1 MGDDTKQIKVN
12 DVVKTA
18 EYVVASQ
25 QTDLVIE
32 YLQQLDPETH
42 KTSYYAVKD
51 FYKAD
56 KVEQTLKSVI
66 DNRATKAGDYY
77 EILAKLQAKPE
88 ALLSYY
94 NAITSD
100 GNLQL
105 KKETYK
111 LPNVEIT
118 KELAQKYTEVSK
130 EYETTVNRLPLQHL
144 LMLTQDESKANG
156 ETVTVTDYA
165 INDPVALANELAV
178 IEKLPIT
185 LYGLEKPKPTLV
197 KSSIN
202 GVDVNI
208 SDIKYEAE
216 RLIKKIGLT
225 ESDYKKKQ
233 GVFWHLTFSRV
244 LADILAEM
252 RKRGSTTHYP
262 NIRGDEAAIPKE
274 VLDAGL
280 EGYTQTKETPDLL
293 SSLDTV
299 YRNEQERV
307 SDGGVAIQTDLFKG
321 LLSGTDDTDI
331 APWAT
336 VDQAIRTLNIAG
348 TTALIACV
356 RYLHDNPKG
365 GNIDLA
371 DLMAYDHKY
380 KEQKESRRGLVKSDR
395 VAFGNSLKLL
405 LALNWGIKTKRSDRT
420 STIKYYRL
428 INGEI
433 EIDNAT
439 GDVLNVKGLKFDNDF
454 YDIKNS
460 LLHVLA
466 PKGIDYL
473 PSPEAKSV
481 ALKVQSLFAK
491 HQKDTIAG
499 KPQQVSRE
507 WLAKGSYKINAR
519 TNELIIK
526 LLDDMA
532 ENNLIAKWHNVKGT
546 KTLSGYDKDTYKILL
561 YPTKEA
567 QESYITPE
575 MRKAEREA
583 EKQIQ
588 QGRASTLKK
597 VVKSYGNNDLLAQE
611 LDTTKSQ
618 LELWAGGVEAI
629 PKHIADK
636 IAGL

>member
-1 MGDDTKQIKVN
+1 MSDDPKENTIS
-12 DVVKTA
+12 KTA
-18 EYVVASQ
+18 QYVVASQ
-25 QTDLVIE
+25 QKELVIE
-32 YLQQLDPETH
+32 YLKQLDPETH
-42 KTSYYAVKD
+42 KTNYYAVKD

-66 DNRATKAGDYY
+66 DSRTNKTGDYY
-77 EILAKLQAKPE
+77 EILTKLQAKPE
-88 ALLSYY
+88 ALLNYY
-94 NAITSD
+94 NAIISD
-100 GNLQL
+100 GQLQL

-111 LPNVEIT
+111 LPNVDRT
-118 KELAQKYTEVSK
+118 KELAQKYTEISK
-130 EYETTVNRLPLQHL
+130 EYEAPAYSPLRQL
-144 LMLTQDESKANG
+144 LYTNKPRTES
-156 ETVTVTDYA
+156 ETVTITDYA
-165 INDPVALANELAV
+165 ITDPVALANELV
-178 IEKLPIT
+178 KIDKTTIT

-202 GVDVNI
+202 GVDINI
-208 SDIKYEAE
+208 SDIQHGADK
-216 RLIKKIGLT
+216 LIEKIGLT

-233 GVFWHLTFSRV
+233 GVYWHMTLSRV

-252 RKRGSTTHYP
+252 RKRGSTTRYP
-262 NIRGDEAAIPKE
+262 NIRGDEVAIPKE

-293 SSLDTV
+293 SSLDVV
-299 YRNEQERV
+299 YRNEQERT
-307 SDGGVAIQTDLFKG
+307 DRGGLTIQTELFKG
-321 LLSGTDDTDI
+321 LLTGESDTDI

-348 TTALIACV
+348 TTALVACV

-365 GNIDLA
+365 GDISLT

-395 VAFGNSLKLL
+395 ITYGNSLKLL
-405 LALNWGIKTKRSDRT
+405 LALNWGIKSKRNDRT

-439 GDVLNVKGLKFDNDF
+439 GEVLNIKGLQYDNDF
-454 YDIKNS
+454 YDIKNR

-491 HQKDTIAG
+491 SQKDTVAG

-507 WLAKGSYKINAR
+507 WLAKGSYKINKR
-519 TNELIIK
+519 TNDLIIR
-526 LLDDMA
+526 LLDDMV
-532 ENNLIAKWHNVKGT
+532 EHNLIAKWHNVKGT
-546 KTLSGYDKDTYKILL
+546 KALSGYDKDTYKILL

-567 QESYITPE
+567 QDSYITPE

-583 EKQIQ
+583 EKQVQ

-597 VVKSYGNNDLLAQE
+597 AVKSYNNNDLLAQE
-611 LDTTKSQ
+611 LGVAKSQ
-618 LELWAGGVEAI
+618 LELWASGGEAI
-629 PKHIADK
+629 PQHIADK
-636 IAGL
+636 IRGL